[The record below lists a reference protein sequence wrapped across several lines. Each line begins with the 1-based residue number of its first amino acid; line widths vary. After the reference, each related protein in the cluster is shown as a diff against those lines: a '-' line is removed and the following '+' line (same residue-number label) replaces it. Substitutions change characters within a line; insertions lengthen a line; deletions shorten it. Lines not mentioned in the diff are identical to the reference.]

1 MKRQTFNVLFFIRK
15 TRTVKSGETP
25 IMLRIT
31 IQGQLAEMQLKRTVK
46 PELWSQAKERCT
58 GKDSKSVEVNR
69 YLELVKLRLYEI
81 HRTLEDENK
90 LINPIEIKRRFLG
103 LDEKHKM
110 FFEVFQEHNDKCR
123 ELIGKDY
130 AKVTISRFDTCLKY
144 FKEMLL
150 NQYHL
155 KDIPMKEINNAIIQD
170 YIHFLKSKKNLQENT
185 VIRYMKVVKK
195 ITNMALANDWID
207 KNPFMNIHFHEQEVH
222 KEFLTK
228 EELGILRTKVFNV
241 PRLELVRDIFL
252 FQCWTG
258 LAFIDVSELKPEH
271 LVTDNQGNVWIRK
284 ARQKTKVMCNIPLL
298 DIPLAILDKYRGYPL
313 CEKKGTLLPVPCNQK
328 TNRYLKE
335 IADFCGI
342 KKNLTTHTGRHTF
355 STVVALANNVSLEN
369 VAKMLGHTNTKM
381 TQRYA
386 KVLDQSI
393 LRDMQNVR
401 ESFST
406 KNHLKIKTATQSIR
420 TVADFLYSSY

>member
-69 YLELVKLRLYEI
+69 YLESIKLRLYEI

-90 LINPIEIKRRFLG
+90 LINPMEIKRRFLG

-150 NQYHL
+150 KQYHL

-170 YIHFLKSKKNLQENT
+170 YIHFLYVQ
-185 VIRYMKVVKK
+185 RGVK
-195 ITNMALANDWID
+195 L
-207 KNPFMNIHFHEQEVH
+207 
-222 KEFLTK
+222 
-228 EELGILRTKVFNV
+228 
-241 PRLELVRDIFL
+241 
-252 FQCWTG
+252 
-258 LAFIDVSELKPEH
+258 
-271 LVTDNQGNVWIRK
+271 
-284 ARQKTKVMCNIPLL
+284 
-298 DIPLAILDKYRGYPL
+298 
-313 CEKKGTLLPVPCNQK
+313 
-328 TNRYLKE
+328 
-335 IADFCGI
+335 
-342 KKNLTTHTGRHTF
+342 
-355 STVVALANNVSLEN
+355 
-369 VAKMLGHTNTKM
+369 TNTSNG
-381 TQRYA
+381 R
-386 KVLDQSI
+386 
-393 LRDMQNVR
+393 
-401 ESFST
+401 ST
-406 KNHLKIKTATQSIR
+406 DIRTQSIDIPIELKWEMGISD
-420 TVADFLYSSY
+420 DFDLFLGAGPSFSFLVDEDNWGRKLAHIAVDAIDKDLSSMGWRSTEVGLNLGGGVKIVKHLMVSCYYNIGLTQSAKHNIGGNKHDVIDQIFDGDVFESKNRY